1 MSEGRRTAVVW
12 GIVLA
17 ALLTARSAL
26 SIDPEQ
32 RGCEFLPDMVE
43 SLAAESFAASAVLP
57 GGHVQQPLAD
67 GVVLLGATPFPYA
80 ADVAG
85 AEAAGRELANP
96 WRADDAVARARGA
109 ERYAISCAPCHGGDG
124 EGRGMVVER
133 GMVQPPSL
141 LAARARA
148 LPDGQLFHIVTCGQ
162 GNMAPHAALVA
173 PDDRWKVILHV
184 RALQEAQR

>member
-1 MSEGRRTAVVW
+1 MSEGRRTALAW
-12 GIVLA
+12 GIVLV
-17 ALLTARSAL
+17 ALFTARSAL

-32 RGCEFLPDMVE
+32 RGREFLPDMVE

-67 GVVLLGATPFPYA
+67 GVVLLGARPFPYA
-80 ADVAG
+80 SDVAG

-109 ERYAISCAPCHGGDG
+109 ERYAIACAPCHGGDG
-124 EGRGMVVER
+124 GGRGPVVER
-133 GMVQPPSL
+133 GMVPPPSL

-148 LPDGQLFHIVTCGQ
+148 LPDGHLFHVITRGQ

-184 RALQEAQR
+184 RALQEANR